1 MATIQSSVSP
11 LHGTCTI
18 GQPYGNVSTD
28 YTCGFHTGIDFP
40 ASGVTGSLDIYS
52 VCSGEVTQAGVV
64 PGLTALGYEVQ
75 VRDSSTGI
83 YYRFCHMVAG
93 SITVSVGQ
101 QVTTSTKLGVMGS
114 TGNSSG
120 VHLHLEAST
129 TAGWNCNTFLSP
141 GSCLGFGNTRGTVIQ
156 YNGSEPGPTPPTP
169 PTPGQDTPTGPF
181 YHRLFNGKWFWSTA
195 PGYTGSLPDGDRKN
209 ENANYIR
216 NYLESVG
223 WTIESISVVVGAMD
237 LVSTLNSAWKPTQDT
252 ESPFGLL
259 GWRYWEFTDW
269 VDALGEWVAD
279 SDYTIIDNS
288 IGRICWY
295 RQYNLAWSN
304 DTYTLQAFS
313 NDHDSVN
320 NLAEKWILYYVYN
333 TLSLNGLRER
343 ASYWY
348 NYFTRS
354 GNNWKWR
361 YGKST
366 TYYLN

>member
-18 GQPYGNVSTD
+18 GQPYGNVSTS

-101 QVTTSTKLGVMGS
+101 QVTTATKLGVMGS
-114 TGNSSG
+114 TGNSTG
-120 VHLHLEAST
+120 VHLHLEASST
-129 TAGWNCNTFLSP
+129 PGWNCNTFLSP
-141 GSCLGFGNTRGTVIQ
+141 GDCLGFGNTRGTVIQ

-195 PGYTGSLPDGDRKN
+195 PGYTGSLTDTSKKK
-209 ENANYIR
+209 ENAFYIW
-216 NYLESVG
+216 NYLKDVG
-223 WTIESISVVVGAMD
+223 WSLESASVVIGAMD

-269 VDALGEWVAD
+269 VDAHGEWVAD

-295 RQYNLAWSN
+295 RQYNLGWTN
-304 DTYTLQAFS
+304 DTYTLLAFS
-313 NDHDSVN
+313 EDNDSIR

-333 TLSLNGLRER
+333 TLSLNDLIER
-343 ASYWY
+343 SSYWY
-348 NYFTRS
+348 KILS
-354 GNNWKWR
+354 GKGNNWKWV
-361 YGKST
+361 YGKNT
-366 TYYLN
+366 TYNLH

>member
-18 GQPYGNVSTD
+18 GQPYGNASTS

-40 ASGVTGSLDIYS
+40 GSGVTGSLDLYS
-52 VCSGEVTQAGVV
+52 VCSGTVV
-64 PGLTALGYEVQ
+64 YIATTGSLGYQVQ
-75 VRDSSTGI
+75 IQDSGTGI

-101 QVTTSTKLGVMGS
+101 QVDTTTKLGVMGS
-114 TGNSSG
+114 TGNSTG

-129 TAGWNCNTFLSP
+129 TQAWNCNTFLSP
-141 GSCLGFGNTRGTVIQ
+141 GDCLGFGNTRGTVIE
-156 YNGSEPGPTPPTP
+156 YNGSTPGPTPPTP

-209 ENANYIR
+209 ENADYIR

-269 VDALGEWVAD
+269 VDANGEWVAD

-304 DTYTLQAFS
+304 DTYTLLAFS
-313 NDHDSVN
+313 EDIDSVN

-333 TLSLNGLRER
+333 TLSLSDLKNK
-343 ASYWY
+343 SNYWY
-348 NYFTRS
+348 EYFMKS
-354 GNNWKWR
+354 GNKWKWL
-361 YGKST
+361 YGKNT
-366 TYYLN
+366 TYNLH